1 MRLSPGAPSED
12 HLLLWPVAPEN
23 WKGLR
28 GRHAELASKRLSA
41 CPAAGHEVVL
51 VVATEYP
58 RGRRPRRRLPLPFH
72 ALPQVTSCLTPSFP
86 LRASPRLRLPGAA
99 AVTRERGHTTVPP
112 HLGFVLVT

>member
-12 HLLLWPVAPEN
+12 PLLLWPVAPEN

-28 GRHAELASKRLSA
+28 GRHAELASKRSSA

-72 ALPQVTSCLTPSFP
+72 ALPLSDVLPHP
-86 LRASPRLRLPGAA
+86 LVSSASISAPPASW
-99 AVTRERGHTTVPP
+99 RGSRHA
-112 HLGFVLVT
+112 